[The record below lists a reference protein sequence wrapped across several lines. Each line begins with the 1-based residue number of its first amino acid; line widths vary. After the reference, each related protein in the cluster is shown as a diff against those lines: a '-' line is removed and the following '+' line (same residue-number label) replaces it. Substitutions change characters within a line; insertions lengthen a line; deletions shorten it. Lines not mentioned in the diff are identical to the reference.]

1 MRNPDDLKRTLK
13 AIEQTILEEKE
24 ISFEMIFSV
33 INISKEIRSLSSRLE
48 PETSPSSS
56 TTNEN
61 MFMTQV
67 KEMVCENIHLAEMS
81 LRYALSIQ
89 ELKKKM
95 YLLQTE
101 LALLKKE

>member
-1 MRNPDDLKRTLK
+1 MRNPDDLKKTLK
-13 AIEQTILEEKE
+13 ALEQTIQEEKE

-33 INISKEIRSLSSRLE
+33 INVSKEIRSLSSRLE
-48 PETSPSSS
+48 PDNTPSSS
-56 TTNEN
+56 ATDEN
-61 MFMTQV
+61 LFMTQV

-95 YLLQTE
+95 YLIETE
-101 LALLKKE
+101 LNFLKKE